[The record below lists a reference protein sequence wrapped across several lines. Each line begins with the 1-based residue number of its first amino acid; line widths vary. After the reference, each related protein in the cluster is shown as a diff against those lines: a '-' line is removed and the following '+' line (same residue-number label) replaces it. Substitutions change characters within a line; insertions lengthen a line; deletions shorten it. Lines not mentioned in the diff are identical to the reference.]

1 MYKVSYYTFAK
12 CKNQS
17 IGNIIQYYSA
27 WYTECSVEN
36 IPQELQK
43 VIDAKKGINKY
54 IPIITKIKKSRWT
67 FVKLRKTVFR

>member
-43 VIDAKKGINKY
+43 VIDAKKRDK
-54 IPIITKIKKSRWT
+54 
-67 FVKLRKTVFR
+67 